1 MKNNY
6 SFLMLIPRNTWKS
19 EVIVIHQQ
27 IAFSVLL
34 KQIVIQTLTIQTEF
48 QPSEGGYIYDCVL
61 KT

>member
-1 MKNNY
+1 
-6 SFLMLIPRNTWKS
+6 MLIPRNTWKS

-48 QPSEGGYIYDCVL
+48 QPSEGGYMYDCVFKDFKL
-61 KT
+61 